1 MAWWGMLATAPE
13 RKGQRLAL
21 ILGAIVMRQMGD
33 RFGFEQ
39 FFTGVQPGNAPSEAV
54 CRKSGLA
61 PDGTATI
68 TVVDPTML
76 AGGKL
81 TR

>member
-1 MAWWGMLATAPE
+1 MLATRPD

-21 ILGAIVMRQMGD
+21 ILGAMAMREMHVRYGI
-33 RFGFEQ
+33 RR

-54 CRKSGLA
+54 CTRMGLR
-61 PDGTATI
+61 PKGRATL
-68 TVVDPTML
+68 TVVDPTVL
-76 AGGKL
+76 PGGKL